1 MRLTEKQKVF
11 INLVRNVW
19 ANRKL
24 GLHGWFPYRNFYVAV
39 EPYEDEGID
48 YINVLACSE
57 VDALGYAFGDFF
69 TYVDLG
75 EDEIEDTPYLLD
87 VFKEVV
93 LKKNWHHG
101 YY

>member
-1 MRLTEKQKVF
+1 MKKENVM
-11 INLVRNVW
+11 NLVGS
-19 ANRKL
+19 KCE
-24 GLHGWFPYRNFYVAV
+24 Y
-39 EPYEDEGID
+39 EGID

-93 LKKNWHHG
+93 LKKNWHYG